1 MLEVEVLSKNPLSS
15 DFLYIFAQT
24 EQAVMKEV
32 GGSVKS
38 VVTRLGVETEEE
50 VSTQIWKKLYFL
62 QMITYR
68 APDESCKSLHAT
80 CNDSLNC

>member
-1 MLEVEVLSKNPLSS
+1 
-15 DFLYIFAQT
+15 
-24 EQAVMKEV
+24 MKEV

-50 VSTQIWKKLYFL
+50 VRTQIWKKPYFL
-62 QMITYR
+62 QMIMKR
-68 APDESCKSLHAT
+68 APDDSCKSLHVT